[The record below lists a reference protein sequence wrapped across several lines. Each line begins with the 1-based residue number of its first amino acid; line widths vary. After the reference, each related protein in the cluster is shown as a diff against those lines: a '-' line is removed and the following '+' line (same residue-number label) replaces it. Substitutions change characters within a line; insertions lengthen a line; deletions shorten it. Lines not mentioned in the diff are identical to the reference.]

1 MANTQLLE
9 PEDNLEAQF
18 SAAPKNQRGFRW
30 LPAGPWCIE
39 GKLDPNFRDWLAN
52 DWMKQYGGTI
62 HQKRADVLSH
72 FKKDPDNLSI
82 RWEQYQSEIS
92 HRVANTQT
100 LLDHGVTVKPET
112 QKLLIENHR
121 ALTAELPE
129 DLNPIATVES
139 PALSPATPEIEPEE
153 TDQETLTP
161 SNNCVTTEDGR
172 RLEVFQREEVKP
184 ASPEQAKEMREMVQG
199 FLAGF
204 CGGTD
209 ESEETTLEE
218 IQEGNLAELNCWI
231 SDPVLRSEAM
241 QRVMASDCYECLFDD
256 DGNPYEVVYRGE
268 NAT

>member
-1 MANTQLLE
+1 MT
-9 PEDNLEAQF
+9 PT
-18 SAAPKNQRGFRW
+18 
-30 LPAGPWCIE
+30 
-39 GKLDPNFRDWLAN
+39 FRDWLAN
-52 DWMKQYGGTI
+52 DWMKHYGGTI

-92 HRVANTQT
+92 HRVANAQT
-100 LLDHGVTVKPET
+100 LLQHGVTVKPET
-112 QKLLIENHR
+112 QQMLIENHR

-129 DLNPIATVES
+129 ELNPIATVEPVAPVES
-139 PALSPATPEIEPEE
+139 VAALSPATPQQIEPEE
-153 TDQETLTP
+153 TDKETVTP

-172 RLEVFQREEVKP
+172 RLEVFQREEVEP
-184 ASPEQAKEMREMVQG
+184 ATPEQVKEMREMVQS

-256 DGNPYEVVYRGE
+256 DGNPYEVIYRGE